1 MSVYAQ
7 RERNL
12 VTTGCGRL
20 FAMVAGRKTDIYQT
34 EIYQTD
40 IYQTDIYRK
49 PDYPDANNRPQ
60 AVVHGV

>member
-34 EIYQTD
+34 
-40 IYQTDIYRK
+40 DIYRK